1 MPRICKIF
9 LYIEIQNLV
18 IKLFIKKMPKICK
31 IFLYIEKTKFSH
43 KIYLYSLTEEDIY
56 IACNNYCKLN
66 PDCYINVNNN
76 IINIVNSK
84 LIINTNLNENVHDSD
99 PIFCSD
105 YDFF

>member
-1 MPRICKIF
+1 MDI
-9 LYIEIQNLV
+9 YV
-18 IKLFIKKMPKICK
+18 
-31 IFLYIEKTKFSH
+31 KTIDGHIIH

-84 LIINTNLNENVHDSD
+84 LIINEKLDQNLDPDPDPDSVLYSDSD
-99 PIFCSD
+99 SIFCSD
-105 YDFF
+105 NDFFI

>member
-1 MPRICKIF
+1 MDI
-9 LYIEIQNLV
+9 YV
-18 IKLFIKKMPKICK
+18 
-31 IFLYIEKTKFSH
+31 KTIDGHIIH

-84 LIINTNLNENVHDSD
+84 LIINEKLDSD
-99 PIFCSD
+99 PNLDPDPDSVLDSIFCSD
-105 YDFF
+105 NDFFI